1 MSEFPQGTTKAL
13 PAPNPETEADSG
25 IQKELTKAAASI
37 ESRIAADLEALV
49 ASISADPEPRA
60 GTPAGNA
67 TAKDDPEA
75 EPKPVAESHQ
85 PVTDLPEMPD
95 RPPLAERLAPA
106 VSAGKAGAAFA
117 ARQTVRFYRAASP
130 RARKAMSTIADW
142 LRSEREAPA
151 DRAEVD
157 IRQSIR
163 KHLMVGAIAALA
175 LVVGIGGWSA
185 FTYLSGAVIAG
196 GHMVVD
202 SSVKTVQ
209 HPSGGVVKE
218 LMVSEGD
225 AVEAGKVLIRLD
237 DTTVRANLG
246 IVSNTLDELQ
256 AARARLLAERDGLA
270 EVAFP
275 PELSGRAGDQR
286 IAGLIAGEKRLFT
299 LRNEAHDGLKSQLSE
314 RISQLNEEIRGLT
327 AQEEAKAEEIRIV
340 ATEVEGVRELWKKKL
355 VPIARL
361 SELERT
367 AARLKGERG
376 QLIAAISQARGRIT
390 ETELQVI
397 QLDQNRRSK
406 VAEELAEIEAKSAE
420 FGERLVAAQDQLNR
434 IEIRAPQTGRV
445 LQLAVHTIGGVI
457 SAGEPIMKIV
467 PDSEDLSVEARI
479 SPHDIDQLY
488 PGQPAMLRFS
498 ALNHRNTPEVHAT
511 ITRISPDLIEDKAS
525 GFTYYEARLALDDGE
540 TERLGDVDL
549 VPGMPVETF
558 IRTSDRTVLSFL
570 LKPLTDQVARAFREE

>member
-1 MSEFPQGTTKAL
+1 
-13 PAPNPETEADSG
+13 
-25 IQKELTKAAASI
+25 
-37 ESRIAADLEALV
+37 
-49 ASISADPEPRA
+49 
-60 GTPAGNA
+60 
-67 TAKDDPEA
+67 
-75 EPKPVAESHQ
+75 
-85 PVTDLPEMPD
+85 
-95 RPPLAERLAPA
+95 
-106 VSAGKAGAAFA
+106 
-117 ARQTVRFYRAASP
+117 
-130 RARKAMSTIADW
+130 MSTIADW